1 MTMFY
6 KNARIYG
13 ADFRFHLGAFE
24 VKDGLFGAVLPEE
37 APADAVDLNGATVIP
52 GLIDVHSHGNSGAD
66 FSDGDYEGLKAM
78 ARYYAK
84 CGVTSFAPASMTL
97 PYDVLEK
104 AFATAMRL
112 TKEKP
117 ENAAVLRG
125 IQMEGP
131 YFSYKKRGA
140 QNPDYLRDPDFED
153 FRKLYDGCDGLI
165 SIVDIAPELPG
176 AVEFAEQA
184 SRLCTVSVAHTD
196 SDYDHAKAVFD
207 AGATHLTH
215 LYNAMPP
222 INHRNPG
229 VIPAAVENPNV
240 RAEIICDGYHIHPAS
255 VRLAFSMFGGER
267 MILISD
273 SGRCAGLPEGSQF
286 TLGGQDAWLKD
297 GVGRLADGTIACSAA
312 NLWGCL
318 KNVLSWG
325 IREEDAI
332 RAATWNPA
340 CAIGAEKEVGSIAE
354 GKVADF
360 ILCNLDYTEKRVF
373 LAGKEA
379 TFFM

>member
-1 MTMFY
+1 MFY
-6 KNARIYG
+6 RNARIFG
-13 ADFRFHLGAFE
+13 EDFRFHMGAFE
-24 VKDGLFGAVLPEE
+24 VKDGRFGQLLPEE
-37 APADAVDLNGATVIP
+37 VPADAVDLKGATVIP

-78 ARYYAK
+78 ARYYAG

-104 AFATAMRL
+104 AFATALRL
-112 TKEKP
+112 TEEKP
-117 ENAAVLRG
+117 ADSSVLRG

-140 QNPDYLRDPDFED
+140 QNPDYLKDPDFD
-153 FRKLYDGCDGLI
+153 GFKKLYDGCGGLI
-165 SIVDIAPELPG
+165 SIVDVAPELPG
-176 AVEFAEQA
+176 AAEFAEKA
-184 SRLCTVSVAHTD
+184 SKLCTVSVAHTD
-196 SDYDHAKAVFD
+196 SDYDHAKAACD

-215 LYNAMPP
+215 LYNAMPG

-229 VIPAAVENPNV
+229 VIPAAVENPHV
-240 RAEIICDGYHIHPAS
+240 RAEIICDGYHIHPAA

-267 MILISD
+267 MILVSD
-273 SGRCAGLPEGSQF
+273 SGRCAGLPEGSKF
-286 TLGGQDAWLKD
+286 TLGGQDAWLKG
-297 GVGRLADGTIACSAA
+297 GVGRLEDGTIACSAA

-318 KNVLSWG
+318 TNVLRWG
-325 IREEDAI
+325 IKEEDAV

-340 CAIGAEKEVGSIAE
+340 CAISAQKEVGSIAE

-360 ILCNLDYTEKRVF
+360 IVCNSDYTEKRVF
-373 LAGKEA
+373 LAGKELS
-379 TFFM
+379 